1 MNFFAQAQVVINVK
15 ARAAEGAFMSLMS
28 GGFNSVDYSHL
39 LGENY
44 RIMYSP
50 GLNLSL
56 PRATE

>member
-1 MNFFAQAQVVINVK
+1 
-15 ARAAEGAFMSLMS
+15 MSLMS